1 MGNRDF
7 KRYASL
13 LEEARRGNNEA
24 FHQIYL
30 ETYKSQIFHLK
41 MHLKNPEEIKDA
53 LQEVYFLLF
62 KNLEKIDPPTV
73 LLAYLNRLSYFVGK
87 NMAKKLYRRDAHTA
101 DFQWMEFLEEP
112 KAQELLEEME
122 DEEQL
127 KLVKDAVL
135 NLPDSERS
143 VIFMRY
149 YQKMTQQEVAIS
161 LGLSRSGVKYLQNS
175 AYRHMKELLRQRG
188 IAGVGIILPLYLKT
202 APIFSFRHGGG
213 KGTGSNTAAASASVS
228 GAGISTGLCAA
239 GVFAALVGGSS
250 LTGAPDITSM
260 KAPDTFTKAPA
271 GIEVRVDSPLP
282 VNQIWAEK
290 KGSAPVYGHQTGS
303 KKYVIYLNENGS
315 YKIKVKSNNGRV
327 TEEELK
333 VKYIDSRLPEALV
346 NLEHGRLYVSAR
358 DEDSGIDFDDMYC
371 DGEGTGRINPVKLN
385 AAEGTAEFELPEK
398 DVVLHLKDKAGNRSK
413 IPISY
418 EEE

>member
-7 KRYASL
+7 KKYASL
-13 LEEARRGNNEA
+13 LEEARGGNNEA

-30 ETYKSQIFHLK
+30 ETYKAQIFHLRL
-41 MHLKNPEEIKDA
+41 HLKNPEEIKDA
-53 LQEVYFLLF
+53 LQEVYFLLY

-112 KAQELLEEME
+112 KAQELLEELE
-122 DEEQL
+122 DEEQSE
-127 KLVKDAVL
+127 LVRDAVL

-149 YQKMTQQEVAIS
+149 YQKMTQQEVALS

-175 AYRHMKELLRQRG
+175 AYHHMRELLSQRG
-188 IAGVGIILPLYLKT
+188 IAGVGIFLPLYLKT
-202 APIFSFRHGGG
+202 ASLLRLRHT
-213 KGTGSNTAAASASVS
+213 KGQAAGSNTAAASASAS

-239 GVFAALVGGSS
+239 GVFAVLVGGGS

-260 KAPDTFTKAPA
+260 KAPETCTKAPA
-271 GIEVRVDSPLP
+271 EIEVRVDSPLP

-290 KGSAPVYGHQTGS
+290 DGSAPVYGHQTGS
-303 KKYVIYLNENGS
+303 EEYVIYLNENGS

-327 TEEELK
+327 AEEELE
-333 VKYIDSRLPEALV
+333 VKYIDSSLPEALV
-346 NLEHGRLYVSAR
+346 DLDHGRLYVSAR
-358 DEDSGIDFDDMYC
+358 DEGSGVDFDDLYC
-371 DGEGTGRINPVKLN
+371 DGEGTGRINPVELN

-418 EEE
+418 EGE